1 MEGSEGYRTWRW
13 PFGLMV
19 YASLPRLLNLLNVA
33 VNPSTALVTASL
45 AGRASRQPR
54 CACGDG
60 LTHAS
65 NSDWAWK
72 LRFFLGS

>member
-1 MEGSEGYRTWRW
+1 MEGSEGYRAWRW

-45 AGRASRQPR
+45 AGR
-54 CACGDG
+54 GHD
-60 LTHAS
+60 
-65 NSDWAWK
+65 N
-72 LRFFLGS
+72 LGARAAAV

>member
-19 YASLPRLLNLLNVA
+19 YASLPRLQNLLNVA

-45 AGRASRQPR
+45 ARVGARHDNLGARA
-54 CACGDG
+54 A
-60 LTHAS
+60 AV
-65 NSDWAWK
+65 
-72 LRFFLGS
+72 